1 MHFILQAGERG
12 SIAVRVE
19 LVVQL
24 KHHAQRVLRTR
35 ERLKMPC
42 AFSEKAAALDDLQAQ
57 IRDITQFGD
66 VRREHQDVEGIE
78 LRSRYSQSAP
88 DFGNKLPS
96 RNGSIINIQVFRI

>member
-24 KHHAQRVLRTR
+24 KSCATVLRTR

-42 AFSEKAAALDDLQAQ
+42 AFPKKLRAHDLQAQ
-57 IRDITQFGD
+57 FGITQLATSAQIPEFAG
-66 VRREHQDVEGIE
+66 VQRRCCLARAGG
-78 LRSRYSQSAP
+78 L
-88 DFGNKLPS
+88 
-96 RNGSIINIQVFRI
+96 